1 MGFNLVQTNPMI
13 KNLTWALFCLFTL
26 GNVFS
31 QYESIGAR
39 SSAMGDASVP
49 FADTWSTFNNPSALG
64 FTDKIQ
70 LGFSYKNNF
79 LLKELS
85 QMSFAFSLPVQK
97 VGVFH
102 LGVDRFGYDQFSSNK
117 FGIGYSRKFG
127 KIFSLGTQINIHWLH
142 IGDIYGNKVTASGSL
157 SFLIKP
163 MKNWVIGANV
173 FNITATPISADD
185 RDRINTIFRLGT
197 SYTIA
202 NKLLV
207 SIEGE
212 ASLQYDP
219 TFKAGIEY
227 NPIELLSIRAG
238 IITYPMSPTFGFGI
252 NYKKVLFDFAGK
264 WHPILGFSPIG
275 TLSYSFGK
283 K

>member
-1 MGFNLVQTNPMI
+1 MKRKLA
-13 KNLTWALFCLFTL
+13 LTTLFLFL
-26 GNVFS
+26 FGPLIA

-49 FADTWSTFNNPSALG
+49 FTDTWSTFNNPSALG
-64 FTDKIQ
+64 FTNQIQ

-163 MKNWVIGANV
+163 MKNWVIAANV
-173 FNITATPISADD
+173 FNITATPISLDT

-197 SYTIA
+197 SYTITD
-202 NKLLV
+202 KLLI

-219 TFKAGIEY
+219 TFKAGLEY
-227 NPIELLSIRAG
+227 KPIELLAIRAG
-238 IITYPMSPTFGFGI
+238 INTYPMSPTFGFGI
-252 NYKKVLFDFAGK
+252 NYKKIVFDFAGK
-264 WHPILGFSPIG
+264 WHPVLGFSPIG
-275 TLSYSFGK
+275 SLSYSFGK